1 MSLLHKVFQ
10 RLEDGGFSKLMLN
23 IQYRMHP
30 EISHF
35 ASKRFYYRKLL
46 DAEAMTLRNSH
57 AKPFHAE
64 MRFRPFLLYNIRSE
78 EMSDGFSY
86 YNIIEV
92 VEYMTT
98 ISVLFFK
105 AEAILSLYERLRRV
119 YPDCLDGGIG
129 IIAAY
134 KGQEKYLRSIFRK
147 AYGRGMGG
155 GGGSQNFSGS
165 TEISTVDGFQG
176 REKDVIILSFVRSR
190 RGGQVG
196 FLNDRNRIN
205 VALTRAKYG
214 LWIVGDVAV
223 MEQCGGDW
231 AALVETMRHHRS
243 VDIRLIPYTHVL
255 QIDIR

>member
-1 MSLLHKVFQ
+1 MRELCLGLSVFQ
-10 RLEDGGFSKLMLN
+10 
-23 IQYRMHP
+23 
-30 EISHF
+30 
-35 ASKRFYYRKLL
+35 
-46 DAEAMTLRNSH
+46 
-57 AKPFHAE
+57 
-64 MRFRPFLLYNIRSE
+64 
-78 EMSDGFSY
+78 
-86 YNIIEV
+86 
-92 VEYMTT
+92 
-98 ISVLFFK
+98 
-105 AEAILSLYERLRRV
+105 AEAILALYDKLRRV
-119 YPDCLDGGIG
+119 YADRLTGGVG

-155 GGGSQNFSGS
+155 GGGLRNFAGS

-214 LWIVGDVAV
+214 LWIVGDIAV

-231 AALVETMRHHRS
+231 AALARTMLQHGYVNIVVVFLTCIGWCWIEFNEAQFRYNFGSDSRCEVLHCVGAYS
-243 VDIRLIPYTHVL
+243 LIKSKMKFLP
-255 QIDIR
+255 IECFRF